1 MKLRNG
7 SSVGDCYMGLAGM
20 RNYCMGRVAVV
31 GCRVAV
37 GLGIVG
43 FHVDLIDDALERIS
57 FEKK

>member
-1 MKLRNG
+1 
-7 SSVGDCYMGLAGM
+7 MGLAGM

-43 FHVDLIDDALERIS
+43 FHVDLIDDELEQIS